1 MWNLIVSADETAWEG
16 TQRMKMDRAR
26 FGEYSGHESAAVDLT
41 DPASRDFLERVYS
54 VLMYEVGVPD
64 PSGAVVRIGHLRGIQ
79 SHQGGYP
86 LPDIHFR
93 FREKGRI
100 TQQWIRDN
108 AHRLDI
114 DRWELC
120 RTHWAVKDGELPQ
133 DLLRE
138 MSESLDQ
145 YDVVVSFA
153 GEQREYVE
161 AFVDRLAS
169 RGVDVF
175 YDRLEEAHLW
185 GKNLIE
191 HFQRVYRD
199 LGRYCVM
206 FVSEEYADKVWT
218 RHERRSALERALRD
232 RHEYILPVR
241 FDDVELEGLSNSI
254 GYVSVDQYPPEA
266 LASLLLTKL
275 GRHP

>member
-16 TQRMKMDRAR
+16 EQRMKMLRGR
-26 FGEYSGHESAAVDLT
+26 FGEYSGDESTAVDLAN
-41 DPASRDFLERVYS
+41 PESRKFLEQVHT
-54 VLMYEVGVPD
+54 VLMYEVGVSD
-64 PSGAVVRIGHLRGIQ
+64 PPGDMVRIGHLRDIQ
-79 SHQGGYP
+79 ADHAGHP
-86 LPDIHFR
+86 LRDITFR

-100 TQQWIRDN
+100 THSWMEEN
-108 AHRLDI
+108 AHRLGI
-114 DRWELC
+114 DRWEFG

-133 DLLRE
+133 DMLRE
-138 MSESLDQ
+138 MSETPDQ

-161 AFVDRLAS
+161 AFVDRLAG

-175 YDRLEEAHLW
+175 YDRLEEANLW

-206 FVSEEYADKVWT
+206 FVSKEYAEKVWT
-218 RHERRSALERALRD
+218 RHERRSALERALQERQ
-232 RHEYILPVR
+232 EYILPVR
-241 FDDVELEGLSNSI
+241 FDDVELDGLSSAI
-254 GYVSVDQYPPEA
+254 GYVSVDQYPPDA